1 MLNYNEI
8 IRFGN
13 TTEDTKKAIKKG
25 TISDDMYYN
34 KKIHDILDKLA
45 KFKKYNRVT
54 FKTGV
59 KYMRKFFKTIHILE
73 KDDILHYNQYF
84 ENAFM
89 YLKTA
94 INNFQSITISL
105 PERDYIDALKNG
117 DYETTKKGNELGTLC
132 KQLYKECYYILV
144 NISLRLNKQW
154 EKKPMIFN
162 KEITLNSDR
171 VTEHNKDDNYHWS
184 LY

>member
-1 MLNYNEI
+1 MDIQELPNLLQNRNILSNLFIFIIFVLLTQIFDTKLLVAGGIVLFIMLNYNEI

-34 KKIHDILDKLA
+34 KKVHDILDKLS

-105 PERDYIDALKNG
+105 PERDYIDALKYG
-117 DYETTKKGNELGTLC
+117 DYETSPF
-132 KQLYKECYYILV
+132 IL
-144 NISLRLNKQW
+144 
-154 EKKPMIFN
+154 
-162 KEITLNSDR
+162 
-171 VTEHNKDDNYHWS
+171 
-184 LY
+184 